1 MTTSSQ
7 LVFDP
12 YSEQFYADPHGIY
25 RRLRAEAPVYHHEDL
40 DFYALT
46 RHEDVAAAYRDFRTF
61 SSTAGLDLAM
71 MKRGDPP
78 PKTIL
83 YMDPPE
89 HGRMRGLV
97 TKAFTARAI
106 AAQRETVTDLVQR
119 CLAVVDPGRFDVVQE
134 FAAIFPAEIIGAL
147 VGVPEDRRQQ
157 FREWVDEGFR
167 YEPGQIEP
175 SEMTLEVLLKIAAYC
190 YELVRQRHAQPQDDM
205 LSALIA
211 AEMQRGDRE
220 TARLSDD
227 EIVFFAMVL
236 TGAGSETVTK
246 LIANAVAAFAKHPDQ
261 WRKLLDDRS
270 KVPAAVEEVMR
281 YDSPVLYNI
290 RKTVKEVT
298 LHGVTIP
305 AGKPVLLCGL
315 SANRDPDAFT
325 DPDTFD
331 IERDHTEAPQLALG
345 YGPHTCLGAALARME
360 TAIAL
365 EHLLDFMPE
374 FQVDWDNSERVN
386 TPTVAGWL
394 HLPVTVLR

>member
-1 MTTSSQ
+1 MTTQPQ
-7 LVFDP
+7 LMFDP
-12 YSEQFYADPHGIY
+12 YSEEFYADPHAVF
-25 RRLRAEAPVYHHEDL
+25 RRLRDESPVYHHEEL

-46 RHEDVAAAYRDFRTF
+46 RHRDVAQAYRDFRTF

-78 PKTIL
+78 PNTIL

-89 HGRMRGLV
+89 HGRMRSLV
-97 TKAFTARAI
+97 SKAFTGRAVE
-106 AAQRETVTDLVQR
+106 AQRAVITEVVQR
-119 CLAVVDPGRFDVVQE
+119 CLGAVDPRRFDVVQD
-134 FAAIFPAEIIGAL
+134 FSAIFPAEVIGSL
-147 VGVPEDRRQQ
+147 VGVPAERRQQ

-175 SEMTLEVLLKIAAYC
+175 SEMTIDVMLKIAAYC
-190 YELVRQRHAQPQDDM
+190 YELVGRRHAQPEDDM

-211 AEMQRGDRE
+211 AEIERDGRDA
-220 TARLSDD
+220 TSLTDD

-246 LIANAVAAFAKHPDQ
+246 LVANAVAAFADHPDQ
-261 WRKLLDDRS
+261 WQKLRNDRS
-270 KVPAAVEEVMR
+270 KIPAAVEEVLR

-290 RKTVKEVT
+290 RKTMKTVT
-298 LHGVTIP
+298 LHGITIP
-305 AGKPVLLCGL
+305 PGKPVMLCGL
-315 SANRDPDAFT
+315 SANRDPAAFT

-331 IERDHTEAPQLALG
+331 IDRDHTEAQHLGLG
-345 YGPHTCLGAALARME
+345 YGPHICLGSSLARME

-365 EHLLDFMPE
+365 EHLLDFMPRFE
-374 FQVDWDNSERVN
+374 VDWTCCERVN

-394 HLPVTVLR
+394 RLPVAVQP